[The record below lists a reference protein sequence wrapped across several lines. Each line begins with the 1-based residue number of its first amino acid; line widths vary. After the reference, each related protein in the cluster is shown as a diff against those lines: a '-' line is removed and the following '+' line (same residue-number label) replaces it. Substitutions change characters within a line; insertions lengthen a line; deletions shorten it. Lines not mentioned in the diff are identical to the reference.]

1 MSMDSTKKLI
11 FQNDIIAQME
21 KKLIRGETDGYDRE
35 RTLYAQDALSF
46 VQTTQP
52 QQWNKFANIYLTDT
66 ERHFLDALV
75 TQLKKADINATDRQ
89 SRTYGTLGLLRH
101 GIKNHSPCFSLCQ
114 FKPEHYLNP
123 DTLTRYKQN
132 IFRIVP
138 ELIYSPNAPKA
149 ALAKAGVKTKKW
161 RIDLI
166 LFINGL
172 PIATLELK
180 SKFKQAVQKMLKMA
194 KSIQVMMLVR
204 QNQTQKIRMMLF
216 IIYHSL
222 MHQKTLP

>member
-1 MSMDSTKKLI
+1 M
-11 FQNDIIAQME
+11 
-21 KKLIRGETDGYDRE
+21 
-35 RTLYAQDALSF
+35 
-46 VQTTQP
+46 QTTQP

-101 GIKNHSPCFSLCQ
+101 DIKNHSARFSLCQ
-114 FKPEHYLNP
+114 FKPEHNLNP

-138 ELIYSPNAPKA
+138 ELIYSPHASKA
-149 ALAKAGVKTKKW
+149 ALAKAGVKAKKY

-204 QNQTQKIRMMLF
+204 QNQNTKNQNGVVYNISFVHAPKKPCLKRGN
-216 IIYHSL
+216 
-222 MHQKTLP
+222 

>member
-11 FQNDIIAQME
+11 FQNDTIAQME

-46 VQTTQP
+46 VQITQP
-52 QQWNKFANIYLTDT
+52 QQWNKFANIYFTDT

-75 TQLKKADINATDRQ
+75 TLLKKQTNATDRQ

-101 GIKNHSPCFSLCQ
+101 GIKNHSPCFSQCQ
-114 FKPEHYLNP
+114 FKPEHNLNP

-138 ELIYSPNAPKA
+138 ELIYSPHASKA
-149 ALAKAGVKTKKW
+149 ALAKAGVKAKK
-161 RIDLI
+161 RHIDLI

-204 QNQTQKIRMMLF
+204 QNQNTKNQNGVV
-216 IIYHSL
+216 
-222 MHQKTLP
+222 